1 MRIQQAKIFVRSAGV
16 SGALIGLLTLST
28 AVPCQAGKAGV
39 LGSEALKNTT
49 ILIIRHAEK
58 PASGRKLTPAGQQRA
73 EAYAQYF
80 KNLAVDSQPPRPDCL
95 IAAADSNNSQRP
107 RLTLEPLSK
116 ALGLP
121 LNLTFNDKQNQELA
135 RELQSKPHGKV
146 ILICWRH
153 GNIPP
158 LVKALGADP
167 DKLIPG
173 GKWPDDE
180 YGWLLQLSYDQEGR
194 LIPIKTKRLQPDF
207 SVQPRPHSPRTT
219 AMSKDG

>member
-1 MRIQQAKIFVRSAGV
+1 MFVLSASA

-28 AVPCQAGKAGV
+28 AVPCQAGKAGA
-39 LGSEALKNTT
+39 LGSEALKNTS

-58 PASGRKLTPAGQQRA
+58 PASGRELTPTGQQRA

-80 KNLAVDSQPPRPDCL
+80 KNLTLDSQPSRPDCL

-116 ALGLP
+116 ALGMP
-121 LNLTFNDKQNQELA
+121 LNLAFNDKQSQELVQ
-135 RELQSKPHGKV
+135 ELQSKPHGKV

-153 GNIPP
+153 GRIPT
-158 LVKALGADP
+158 LVKQLGADP

-194 LIPIKTKRLQPDF
+194 LIPAKTKRLQLDLPL
-207 SVQPRPHSPRTT
+207 QPGPQ
-219 AMSKDG
+219 